1 MSNSNSG
8 TNHIHI
14 PNLILN
20 EKQNLKP
27 FQKIIGYQDM
37 IQSNALSSAGFFL
50 ID

>member
-1 MSNSNSG
+1 MERHPSKVQINKMSNSNSG

-27 FQKIIGYQDM
+27 FQKIIG
-37 IQSNALSSAGFFL
+37 
-50 ID
+50 